1 MSTGLDVSTKA
12 ITEIYTGVVDSLAEC
27 PANPDNRRCFAC
39 RSLGA
44 NTVYRTLNENDISVV
59 TASEIVRA
67 KQAIS
72 ETSAVISESFPT
84 SMIDE
89 QTAGLT
95 CGDRRVRVV
104 EVAVELASRIVAEN
118 SQQAL

>member
-1 MSTGLDVSTKA
+1 MSTSFDLKSGAINDVYTQALDSPT
-12 ITEIYTGVVDSLAEC
+12 DC
-27 PANPDNRRCFAC
+27 PANPDSRRCFAC

-104 EVAVELASRIVAEN
+104 EAAVELASRIVAEN
-118 SQQAL
+118 SQQGL